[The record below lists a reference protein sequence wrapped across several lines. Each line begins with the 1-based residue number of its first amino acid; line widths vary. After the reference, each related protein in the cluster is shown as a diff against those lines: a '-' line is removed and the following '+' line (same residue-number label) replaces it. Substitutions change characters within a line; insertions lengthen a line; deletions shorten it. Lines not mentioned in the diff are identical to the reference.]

1 MTTAVARRIVECN
14 EPKKNNAVM
23 NFSGRSERSEEKP
36 DVPEHTSDDEVSVAV
51 SLPLVNEVHQQ
62 DDLIS
67 ATKGLQETHML
78 LQYPLARNSSFILQI
93 ICNQCIE
100 K

>member
-1 MTTAVARRIVECN
+1 
-14 EPKKNNAVM
+14 
-23 NFSGRSERSEEKP
+23 
-36 DVPEHTSDDEVSVAV
+36 VSVAV